1 MLNMASTAA
10 PAHQKLLSNW
20 GISGIILQILIMN
33 VIDLFL
39 QNSSNEQILL
49 QIEHASTWKEYV
61 YSFYP
66 FVIRMP
72 FFVYWNQK
80 NAVLA
85 QS

>member
-1 MLNMASTAA
+1 
-10 PAHQKLLSNW
+10 
-20 GISGIILQILIMN
+20 MN

-72 FFVYWNQK
+72 FFVY
-80 NAVLA
+80 
-85 QS
+85 